1 MSGHFTFTG
10 TLTRVKISED
20 GKTVNLI
27 FPYMQWNFD
36 LQKECETSM
45 SIMVSEQHMGNLG
58 EYRAYQGKIVSIP
71 CRPMVSNKSGQ
82 GKMFYMT
89 AADGKL
95 LTD

>member
-1 MSGHFTFTG
+1 MSGHFTFSG

-20 GKTVNLI
+20 GKTINLI

-36 LQKECETSM
+36 LQKEVETSM

-71 CRPMVSNKSGQ
+71 CRPMLSSKS